1 MPRLN
6 RSVFGLT
13 AIIILIIL
21 HYSLGDSDPVSTTTT
36 HASSS
41 WTSYAGGGK
50 VAAWAGG
57 RGSKSTG
64 STEGSSSIG
73 GGGSSEGV
81 EIDKRGLAVVHTTI
95 PLAKHPIEALI
106 ERGKKLAAAQ
116 QAKWDEA
123 ESLED
128 SVDDYTTA
136 FGMAPPKGYDSW

>member
-64 STEGSSSIG
+64 STEGSSIG
-73 GGGSSEGV
+73 SGGSSEEL
-81 EIDKRGLAVVHTTI
+81 EIDKRGLAVVHNTAS
-95 PLAKHPIEALI
+95 LAKHPIEALI